1 MTASKNPDQ
10 IMFSKIAEGLDSTSQ
25 LVHALLNEIKDSE
38 ADFAAVKTELSILRE
53 NVKGLSSIVREGNGA
68 TSLMTQI
75 ALIQQ
80 KMEGIDKWIDSHG
93 DKHQAMKVSF
103 EGLEHRLDDID
114 TRLVL
119 LEKFIK
125 ELEEDKK
132 QKDKAFRESV
142 HRERDL
148 EHQRELSY
156 EKVMEERQKFKIG
169 LIAAIIIGVVTAGMS
184 FLPRFFK

>member
-80 KMEGIDKWIDSHG
+80 KMDSIDKWIDSHG

-103 EGLEHRLDDID
+103 EGLEHRLDEIE
-114 TRLVL
+114 TRLAI

-125 ELEEDKK
+125 DLEQDKRE
-132 QKDKAFRESV
+132 KDRAFMDSV
-142 HRERDL
+142 HKEREL
-148 EHQRELSY
+148 EHQKELSL
-156 EKVMEERQKFKIG
+156 EKIMEERQKFKIG
-169 LIAAIIIGVVTAGMS
+169 LIAAIIIGIVTAGMS
-184 FLPRFFK
+184 FVPNLLK